1 MSYSIDVPT
10 KNYLNWNMNSG
21 QLNSTT
27 AFLNFLYNSLKHSS
41 GDYVDM
47 YTLFQICNI
56 PLIVAQKLISNSFK
70 SKNLNNEDLKNTIDI
85 NDNNEIDFL
94 SLKNEEF
101 ISGFNTL
108 YYGNNIEK
116 TKLIANLCSFN
127 DNLIFIKD
135 VRLLLFHLHMRFLF
149 DDESQNNLKKII
161 ANFFEEKENYKIE
174 EFIIKSI
181 EKNFD
186 IVHIFLTFFQ
196 KFKFFNDDQIKLF
209 ELSYLNH
216 LKIWKKANFQSNTPI
231 NNIFELS
238 NFINNESI
246 STNIFNLSI
255 KQKSF
260 FSSEKVNEY
269 NISKEAEE
277 YTNLINKS
285 NIEYEPFEIED
296 NEMRKDME
304 KFDKDLI
311 NVISSLQD
319 NLVKV
324 INLKPCFIE
333 KEEIEKM
340 TKKALSPTN
349 TIKKT
354 IITNKENQFTQV
366 YQNFYAQSESDD
378 DNDNENENY
387 NYNYNDNE
395 KEYNSNFLSV
405 NNTNTLKNIH
415 SNIETFISNSFIEKT
430 KYVEIKCFKLA
441 KTLTKFKKVKLIL
454 ADNII
459 YYYSY
464 DTKLSD
470 ISSNKNEFKLKSM
483 IIISQLF
490 PSIINN
496 PLIPNNLYNSM
507 NLPDKKTPIYQY
519 QIFSTLHNKQL
530 IYNFFF
536 NHKED
541 IETLDNHIKVTQHLR
556 DISKYYNM
564 KSNEIKEIGS
574 GHFGKVILCSHNI
587 TEEKLAIKTI
597 HKHIDEKNSNSKN
610 KKVDENIEEIRK
622 IENFKC
628 IQWEKDIFTFLSH
641 LKNAPNIIKC
651 YEYFENLKYIFY
663 VNEYCSGGNLKKMKL
678 LKNISSINQLSK
690 HLISGLYTL
699 HSYGIIHRDI
709 KCTNTIIC
717 EREDGKNVLKIIDF
731 GLSKVMGINEF
742 AYEGYGSLPYKSPEQ
757 LLGKK
762 YSFPVDIW
770 ALGITIY
777 WLIYNHF
784 PVSAENKHKMK
795 KLIIKYDYKDDN
807 NKIGNENLFY
817 NKIFSHTLVNDY
829 RKRVKIIE
837 LMKYKEVIS

>member
-10 KNYLNWNMNSG
+10 KNYLNWPMNSG
-21 QLNSTT
+21 QLNTTT
-27 AFLNFLYNSLKHSS
+27 AFLNFLFNSLKHSS
-41 GDYVDM
+41 GDTVDM

-56 PLIVAQKLISNSFK
+56 PLIVAQKLIANSFK
-70 SKNLNNEDLKNTIDI
+70 SKNINHEDLKSTIEI
-85 NDNNEIDFL
+85 MDNYEIDFL

-101 ISGFNTL
+101 ISGFHTL

-127 DNLIFIKD
+127 NNLIYIKD
-135 VRLLLFHLHMRFLF
+135 VKLLLSHLHMRFLY
-149 DDESQNNLKKII
+149 DDENETTLKKII
-161 ANFFEEKENYKIE
+161 LNFFEEKENYTVE

-181 EKNFD
+181 EKNYD
-186 IVHIFLTFFQ
+186 IVYIFLTFFQ
-196 KFKFFNDDQIKLF
+196 KFKFFNDEQIKLF

-231 NNIFELS
+231 NNTYELS
-238 NFINNESI
+238 NVINNETM
-246 STNIFNLSI
+246 STNIFNVSI

-260 FSSEKVNEY
+260 FSAEKINEF

-277 YTNLINKS
+277 YTNLIKKS
-285 NIEYEPFEIED
+285 NIEYEPFETED

-304 KFDKDLI
+304 NFDKDLI
-311 NVISSLQD
+311 NIMSSLQN

-324 INLKPCFIE
+324 ISFKPCFIE

-340 TKKALSPTN
+340 TKKALSPIN
-349 TIKKT
+349 TMKKT

-366 YQNFYAQSESDD
+366 YQNFYVPSESDE
-378 DNDNENENY
+378 DNDNDKY
-387 NYNYNDNE
+387 D
-395 KEYNSNFLSV
+395 NSNFLSI

-415 SNIETFISNSFIEKT
+415 SNIDTFISNTLIEKT
-430 KYVEIKCFKLA
+430 KFVEIKCFKLA
-441 KTLTKFKKVKLIL
+441 KTLTKFKRVKLIL

-464 DTKLSD
+464 DSKLSD
-470 ISSNKNEFKLKSM
+470 ISSNKYDFKLKSM

-507 NLPDKKTPIYQY
+507 NLPDKNTPIYQY

-541 IETLDNHIKVTQHLR
+541 IQTLDNHIKEIQHLR

-597 HKHIDEKNSNSKN
+597 HKHTDERNSNSKN

-678 LKNISSINQLSK
+678 PKNITSINQLSK

-717 EREDGKNVLKIIDF
+717 ERDDGKNVLKIIDF

-777 WLIYNHF
+777 WLIHNHF
-784 PVSAENKHKMK
+784 PVSTESKHKMK
-795 KLIIKYDYKDDN
+795 KLIIKYDYKDDQ
-807 NKIGNENLFY
+807 NKIGNENIFF
-817 NKIFSHTLVNDY
+817 NKLFSHTLVNDY
-829 RKRVKIIE
+829 RKRAKIIE

>member
-10 KNYLNWNMNSG
+10 KNYLNWPVNSG

-27 AFLNFLYNSLKHSS
+27 AFLNFLYNSLKYSS
-41 GDYVDM
+41 GDNVDM

-56 PLIVAQKLISNSFK
+56 PLIVAQKLISNAFK
-70 SKNLNNEDLKNTIDI
+70 SKNSNNEDLKNTIDI
-85 NDNNEIDFL
+85 IDNNEIDFL
-94 SLKNEEF
+94 SLNSEEF

-135 VRLLLFHLHMRFLF
+135 VKLLLSHLHMRFLY
-149 DDESQNNLKKII
+149 DDENESFLKKII
-161 ANFFEEKENYKIE
+161 AHFFEDKEKYTIE

-216 LKIWKKANFQSNTPI
+216 LKIWKKVNFQSNTPK
-231 NNIFELS
+231 NNIYEMS
-238 NFINNESI
+238 NIINNESM
-246 STNIFNLSI
+246 STSIFNLSM
-255 KQKSF
+255 KQKSSF
-260 FSSEKVNEY
+260 HCEKINEY
-269 NISKEAEE
+269 NISKDAQE
-277 YTNLINKS
+277 YTNLIMKS
-285 NIEYEPFEIED
+285 NIEYEPFESED

-304 KFDKDLI
+304 EFDKDLI
-311 NVISSLQD
+311 NLIRTLQN

-324 INLKPCFIE
+324 ISLKPCFIGND
-333 KEEIEKM
+333 EIEKI
-340 TKKALSPTN
+340 TKKALSPIN
-349 TIKKT
+349 TIKKN

-366 YQNFYAQSESDD
+366 YQNFYVQSESDD
-378 DNDNENENY
+378 DNDK
-387 NYNYNDNE
+387 D
-395 KEYNSNFLSV
+395 YNSNLLTI

-415 SNIETFISNSFIEKT
+415 SNIDTFISNSYIENT

-470 ISSNKNEFKLKSM
+470 ISSSKNEFKFKSM

-507 NLPDKKTPIYQY
+507 GLPDKKTPIYQY

-536 NHKED
+536 NQKEN
-541 IETLDNHIKVTQHLR
+541 IETLDHHIKVIQHLR

-597 HKHIDEKNSNSKN
+597 HKHTDERNSNSKN
-610 KKVDENIEEIRK
+610 KKVDENMEEIRK

-628 IQWEKDIFTFLSH
+628 VQWEKDIFTFLSH
-641 LKNAPNIIKC
+641 LNNAPNIIKC

-663 VNEYCSGGNLKKMKL
+663 VNEYCSGGNLKKMKIP
-678 LKNISSINQLSK
+678 KNITSINQLSK

-709 KCTNTIIC
+709 KTTNTIIC

-777 WLIYNHF
+777 WLIHNHF
-784 PVSAENKHKMK
+784 PVSTESKHKMK
-795 KLIIKYDYKDDN
+795 KLIIKYDYKEDN
-807 NKIGNENLFY
+807 NKIGNDNIFF
-817 NKIFSHTLVNDY
+817 NKLLSHTLVNDY